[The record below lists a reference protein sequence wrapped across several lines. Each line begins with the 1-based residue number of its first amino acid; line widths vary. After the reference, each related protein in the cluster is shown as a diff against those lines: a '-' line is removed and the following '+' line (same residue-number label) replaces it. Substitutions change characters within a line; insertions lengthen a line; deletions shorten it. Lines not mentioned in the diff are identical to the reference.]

1 MMKALVIFSAVK
13 VLQPMCDLVPNF
25 KQWSVMHN
33 KSYAPTERDYRET
46 IYNANVKTL
55 AAGNT
60 SWITGVDEFS
70 DRTAAELASKND
82 TVVAKVAR
90 RSLRGSV

>member
-1 MMKALVIFSAVK
+1 MMKALVIFTAAK

-25 KQWSVMHN
+25 NQWSVIYN
-33 KSYAPTERDYRET
+33 KSYAPTERDYRQT
-46 IYNANVKTL
+46 IYTTNVKTL
-55 AAGNT
+55 ATGNA
-60 SWITGVDEFS
+60 SWITSVDEFS

-82 TVVAKVAR
+82 TVVAKRSR

>member
-13 VLQPMCDLVPNF
+13 LIQPMCDLVPNF

-55 AAGNT
+55 SAGNT

-70 DRTAAELASKND
+70 DRTTAELVSKND
-82 TVVAKVAR
+82 TVVAKMTR

>member
-1 MMKALVIFSAVK
+1 MKALVIFTAAK

-46 IYNANVKTL
+46 IYTTNVKTL
-55 AAGNT
+55 ATGNA
-60 SWITGVDEFS
+60 SWITDVDEFS
-70 DRTAAELASKND
+70 DRTVAELASKND
-82 TVVAKVAR
+82 TVVSKMPR

>member
-1 MMKALVIFSAVK
+1 MMKALVIFSAMK

-46 IYNANVKTL
+46 IYTTNVKAL
-55 AAGNT
+55 ATGNA

-70 DRTAAELASKND
+70 DRTAEELVSKNV
-82 TVVAKVAR
+82 TVVSNVTR

>member
-13 VLQPMCDLVPNF
+13 LIQPMCDLVPNF

-33 KSYAPTERDYRET
+33 KSYTPTERDYRET
-46 IYNANVKTL
+46 IYTTNVKTL

-70 DRTAAELASKND
+70 DRTAAELASKNL
-82 TVVAKVAR
+82 TVVAKMTR

>member
-1 MMKALVIFSAVK
+1 MMKALVIFSAAK

-33 KSYAPTERDYRET
+33 KSYTPTERDYRET
-46 IYNANVKTL
+46 IYTMNVKTL
-55 AAGNT
+55 ATGNA
-60 SWITGVDEFS
+60 SWINGVDEFS
-70 DRTAAELASKND
+70 DRTAAELVSKNV
-82 TVVAKVAR
+82 TVVSNVTR

>member
-1 MMKALVIFSAVK
+1 MMKALVIFSAMK

-46 IYNANVKTL
+46 IYTTNVKTL
-55 AAGNT
+55 AAGNA

-70 DRTAAELASKND
+70 DRTAEELLSKNV
-82 TVVAKVAR
+82 TVVSNVTR

>member
-1 MMKALVIFSAVK
+1 MMKALVIFSAAK

-46 IYNANVKTL
+46 IYTTNVKTL
-55 AAGNT
+55 ATGNA
-60 SWITGVDEFS
+60 SWITDVDEFS
-70 DRTAAELASKND
+70 DRTVAELASKND
-82 TVVAKVAR
+82 TVVAKRSR

>member
-1 MMKALVIFSAVK
+1 
-13 VLQPMCDLVPNF
+13 
-25 KQWSVMHN
+25 MHN

-46 IYNANVKTL
+46 IYTTNVKTL

>member
-1 MMKALVIFSAVK
+1 MMKALVIFSAMK

-46 IYNANVKTL
+46 IYTTNVKAL
-55 AAGNT
+55 AAGNA

-70 DRTAAELASKND
+70 DRTAEELVSKNV
-82 TVVAKVAR
+82 TVVANTTR
-90 RSLRGSV
+90 RSLRGSM

>member
-1 MMKALVIFSAVK
+1 MMKALVIFSAAK

-33 KSYAPTERDYRET
+33 KSYTPTERDYRET
-46 IYNANVKTL
+46 IYTTNVKTL
-55 AAGNT
+55 ATGNA
-60 SWITGVDEFS
+60 SWITDVDEFS
-70 DRTAAELASKND
+70 DRTVAELASKND
-82 TVVAKVAR
+82 TVVVKMPR

>member
-1 MMKALVIFSAVK
+1 MMKALVIFSAMK

-46 IYNANVKTL
+46 IYTTNVKTL
-55 AAGNT
+55 AAGNA

-70 DRTAAELASKND
+70 DRTADELVSKNV
-82 TVVAKVAR
+82 TVVANTTR
-90 RSLRGSV
+90 RSLRGSM

>member
-1 MMKALVIFSAVK
+1 MKALVIFSAAK

-46 IYNANVKTL
+46 IYTANVKTL
-55 AAGNT
+55 STGNA
-60 SWITGVDEFS
+60 SWITDVDEFS
-70 DRTAAELASKND
+70 DRTVAELASKND
-82 TVVAKVAR
+82 TVVAKMPR

>member
-1 MMKALVIFSAVK
+1 MMKALVIFSAMK

-46 IYNANVKTL
+46 IYTTNVKVL
-55 AAGNT
+55 AAGNA

-70 DRTAAELASKND
+70 DRTAEELVSKNV
-82 TVVAKVAR
+82 TVVSNVTR

>member
-1 MMKALVIFSAVK
+1 MMKALVIFSAAK

-46 IYNANVKTL
+46 IYTTNVKTL
-55 AAGNT
+55 ATGNA
-60 SWITGVDEFS
+60 SWITDVDEFS
-70 DRTAAELASKND
+70 DRTVAELASKND
-82 TVVAKVAR
+82 TVVSKMPR

>member
-1 MMKALVIFSAVK
+1 MKALVIFSAAK

-46 IYNANVKTL
+46 IYTTNVKTL
-55 AAGNT
+55 ATGNA
-60 SWITGVDEFS
+60 SWITDVDEFS
-70 DRTAAELASKND
+70 DRTVAELASKND
-82 TVVAKVAR
+82 TVVSKMPR
-90 RSLRGSV
+90 RSLRGTV

>member
-1 MMKALVIFSAVK
+1 MMKALVIFSAIK
-13 VLQPMCDLVPNF
+13 LLQPMCDLVPNF

-46 IYNANVKTL
+46 IYTTNVKTL
-55 AAGNT
+55 VAGNA
-60 SWITGVDEFS
+60 SWIVDVDEFS
-70 DRTAAELASKND
+70 DRTAAELVSKNV
-82 TVVAKVAR
+82 TVVSKK

>member
-1 MMKALVIFSAVK
+1 MMKALVIFSAMK

-46 IYNANVKTL
+46 IYTTNVKTL
-55 AAGNT
+55 AAGNA

-70 DRTAAELASKND
+70 DRTAEELLSKNV
-82 TVVAKVAR
+82 TLVAKTAR

>member
-13 VLQPMCDLVPNF
+13 LIQPMCDLVPNF

-55 AAGNT
+55 SAGNT

-70 DRTAAELASKND
+70 DRTTAELASKNL
-82 TVVAKVAR
+82 TVVAKMTR